1 MLWHRSNLFVFD
13 GVEMN
18 IAHVPFHV
26 TFLSRYQ
33 LKGSAQPGPFCFA
46 NCVGVIPQRSKIIED
61 VLFRLLRFIHTA
73 SMMLPPVSN
82 DAPHSG
88 TDHVAIGAMAI
99 KAFIAAKVVV
109 DSMAMIFNRID

>member
-1 MLWHRSNLFVFD
+1 MLWRRSNLFVFD

-18 IAHVPFHV
+18 IAHVLFHV

-46 NCVGVIPQRSKIIED
+46 NCVGVIPQRSKIVED
-61 VLFRLLRFIHTA
+61 VLSRLLRFIHTT
-73 SMMLPPVSN
+73 SMFPPVCN

-88 TDHVAIGAMAI
+88 TDHVAIGTMAI
-99 KAFIAAKVVV
+99 KACIAAEVVV
-109 DSMAMIFNRID
+109 DSMAMIFNRLD

>member
-1 MLWHRSNLFVFD
+1 MLWRRSNLFVFD

-46 NCVGVIPQRSKIIED
+46 NCVGGIPQRSKIVED
-61 VLFRLLRFIHTA
+61 VPSRLLRFIHTA
-73 SMMLPPVSN
+73 SMMLPPVCN
-82 DAPHSG
+82 DAPYSG

-109 DSMAMIFNRID
+109 DSMAMIFNRLD